1 MEEEFGAAQIQAM
14 ARINGMAHA
23 ANRAEGILAYTK
35 NPIPDDLR
43 SFHSQSLPLGDTGDG
58 NTGVPSGEQGISN
71 RPGDQP
77 DGIRLQEDESP
88 DDGDEED
95 DAELDDEDLDD
106 ESDDDEDEDEEED
119 DVDEQTDP
127 KSEPGKPV

>member
-1 MEEEFGAAQIQAM
+1 MT
-14 ARINGMAHA
+14 RIHGMTHA
-23 ANRAEGILAYTK
+23 VNRAEAILTYTK
-35 NPIPDDLR
+35 NPIPDEQR
-43 SFHSQSLPLGDTGDG
+43 SFHSQSLPFGDTGDG

-77 DGIRLQEDESP
+77 DGMRLQEDESP
-88 DDGDEED
+88 DGDEED
-95 DAELDDEDLDD
+95 DAELEDEDLD
-106 ESDDDEDEDEEED
+106 ESDDDEEEDEEDDDEE